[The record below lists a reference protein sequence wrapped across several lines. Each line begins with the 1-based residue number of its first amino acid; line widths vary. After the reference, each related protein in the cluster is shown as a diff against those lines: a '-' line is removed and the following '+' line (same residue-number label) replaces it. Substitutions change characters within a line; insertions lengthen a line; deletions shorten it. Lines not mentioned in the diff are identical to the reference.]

1 MAIKKVVNIN
11 VNGNSMQ
18 CRLNSRTDCRFLV
31 EFGSYRL
38 HVELSGIP
46 DGHESVTQHTSH
58 RPEDDMCSRID
69 ILCSDYSVCP
79 QKSPNPYSGAAAL
92 RRHLRDNLDRL

>member
-46 DGHESVTQHTSH
+46 DGHKVTFMIIFYVLIYT
-58 RPEDDMCSRID
+58 C
-69 ILCSDYSVCP
+69 
-79 QKSPNPYSGAAAL
+79 
-92 RRHLRDNLDRL
+92 

>member
-31 EFGSYRL
+31 KFGSYRL

-69 ILCSDYSVCP
+69 ILCSDCSVCP